1 MKLHVVIYS
10 VTPCKTPGNSV
21 VNKIIH
27 MPGQKGNI
35 LVVDD
40 NKSILSALEILLSS
54 EFGEVTPVSNPNQI
68 LPELRKKDYNL
79 VILDMN
85 FIAGVNTGNEG
96 IYWLGKIKET
106 YPEISVVMITAY
118 GDIETAVRAL
128 KAGASDFVLKP
139 WDNEKL
145 LATLKLA
152 LQLNISKK
160 EVRQLKERESEL
172 KKEINREQRNIIG
185 SSPQI
190 VNVLNLARKVAK
202 TNANVLIT
210 GENGTGKELIAQ
222 EIHRLSGRSKE
233 LMVSVDM
240 GAITETLFES
250 ELFGHVKGAFTDA
263 REDHKG
269 KFEIAHEGTLF
280 LDEIGNLSFHLQAK
294 LLAAIENRQITRIGS
309 NELIPVDIRLI
320 SATNKNL
327 ENMVNEGL
335 FREDLLYRINTI
347 QIEMP
352 PLRDRG
358 NDIITLAEFFL
369 RKFTRKYDKLEMKIN
384 HQALEKLM
392 NYSWPGNIRELQ
404 NTIEKAVILSETT
417 VIKPEDLYLR
427 PAAEIKS
434 LDSITTLE
442 EMEERMMQIALE
454 RNNGNFTAAAEQL
467 GITRQTL
474 YNRLKKNRQ
483 NDK

>member
-1 MKLHVVIYS
+1 MA
-10 VTPCKTPGNSV
+10 T
-21 VNKIIH
+21 
-27 MPGQKGNI
+27 QKGNI
-35 LVVDD
+35 LIVDD
-40 NKSILSALEILLSS
+40 NKSILSTLEILLSP
-54 EFGEVTPVSNPNQI
+54 EFGEITAISNPNQI
-68 LPELRKKDYNL
+68 TAELKKKDYNVVL
-79 VILDMN
+79 LDMN
-85 FIAGVNTGNEG
+85 FNAGVNTGNEG
-96 IYWLGKIKET
+96 IYWLRKIREI

-118 GDIETAVRAL
+118 GDIDTAVVAL
-128 KAGASDFVLKP
+128 KSGASDFILKP

-145 LATLKLA
+145 IATLRMA
-152 LQLNISKK
+152 VQLSFSNK

-172 KKEINREQRNIIG
+172 KKEINRDQRDIIG

-190 VNVLNLARKVAK
+190 TGVLNLVRKVAK
-202 TNANVLIT
+202 TDANVLIT

-222 EIHRLSGRSKE
+222 EIHRLSDRAGE
-233 LMVSVDM
+233 LLVAVDM

-263 REDHKG
+263 RENRQG
-269 KFEIAHEGTLF
+269 KFELAHNGTLF
-280 LDEIGNLSFHLQAK
+280 LDEIGNLSFQLQAK
-294 LLAAIENRQITRIGS
+294 LLAAIENRQISRIGS
-309 NELIPVDIRLI
+309 NELIPVNIRLI
-320 SATNKNL
+320 CATNNDLDKL
-327 ENMVNEGL
+327 IREGL

-352 PLRDRG
+352 PLRERG

-369 RKFTRKYDKLEMKIN
+369 GRFSKKYNKPVIKIN
-384 HQALEKLM
+384 HHALDKLM

-404 NTIEKAVILSETT
+404 NTIEKAVILCETA

-427 PAAEIKS
+427 PAKEIKN
-434 LDSITTLE
+434 LDPVTTLE
-442 EMEERMMQIALE
+442 EMEERMMLLAVE

-474 YNRLKKNRQ
+474 YNRLKKNKY